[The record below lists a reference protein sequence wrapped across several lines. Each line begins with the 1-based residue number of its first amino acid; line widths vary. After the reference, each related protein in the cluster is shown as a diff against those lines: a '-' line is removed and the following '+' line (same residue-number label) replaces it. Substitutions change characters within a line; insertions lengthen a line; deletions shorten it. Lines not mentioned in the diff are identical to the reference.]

1 VDGWVGFTN
10 HDLLF
15 TIYGFMKRCPR
26 CEVVYPDD
34 SLRFCR
40 NDGAELELVSAE
52 DKRTLIKLPSLGGA
66 APAPTTGSLP
76 QPATLPRLSQL
87 TFAEA
92 IEEYPAW
99 SANGDEI
106 AFSREEA
113 GIRSIFVKRLTS
125 SEELRLTSSDNDD
138 IQPAWSPDARSILFV
153 RARQPKVKLEPGD
166 VFGSFADGDI
176 WSIDLASRKETR
188 LIENAFNPEYSP
200 DGKRIAFDASW
211 AGPRR
216 IWAVDS
222 RGYNPQQ
229 LTSDISEGIS
239 HVRPRWSPDG
249 TNVVFQSIERTKF
262 DVRLIDLTRGRS
274 IWVTN
279 DAVQDLNPVWSPSGR
294 FIYFS
299 SYRGGGINI
308 WRVAMSPEGTAAGP
322 PQQLTN
328 GAGQDVEIA
337 ISRKVARLGFSILRQ
352 NADIWRL
359 PVSPETGKPTG
370 APTELITTTRE
381 DSRGAWSP
389 DCKTIAFNSDRTGEM
404 NIWLYSIETGQT
416 RQLTKGS
423 GGDFQANWSP
433 DGRRIAFFSS
443 RAGTADI
450 WCIEVESGELR
461 QLTKADSVDVNP
473 FFSPDGEMLAY
484 NSDQS
489 GRPEV
494 WVMNADGSNARQ
506 LTDVGLG
513 LMGHFMRWQ
522 PESDAVIFRCP
533 GGGNPVTMKVRL
545 DGSDPEPLPEVAG
558 GSHMSFSPDRS
569 RIMDVIGHKALWVS
583 PLDGGK
589 PEKVFEFDDPDVRI
603 DYPVWSPD
611 GRWILFDRF
620 RPQGGDIW
628 MMENIE

>member
-1 VDGWVGFTN
+1 
-10 HDLLF
+10 
-15 TIYGFMKRCPR
+15 MKRCPR
-26 CEVVYPDD
+26 CEVVYADD

-40 NDGAELELVSAE
+40 SDGAELEPATAE
-52 DKRTLIKLPSLGGA
+52 DKRTLIKLPPLGGA
-66 APAPTTGSLP
+66 APAPTTEALP
-76 QPATLPRLSQL
+76 QAPALPRLSQL

-113 GIRSIFVKRLTS
+113 GIRSIFVKSLTSGQERRLTN
-125 SEELRLTSSDNDD
+125 SDNDD
-138 IQPAWSPDARSILFV
+138 IQPAWAPDAKAILFV
-153 RARQPKVKLEPGD
+153 RARQPNVKLEPGD
-166 VFGSFADGDI
+166 VFGSFVDGDI
-176 WSIDLASRKETR
+176 WSIDLASQKETR
-188 LIENAFNPEYSP
+188 LIENAFNPEYSH

-229 LTSDISEGIS
+229 LTSDTSEGIS

-249 TNVVFQSIERTKF
+249 KQIVFQNIERTKF
-262 DVRLIDLTRGRS
+262 DVRVFDLTKGKS
-274 IWVTN
+274 VWVTN

-308 WRVAMSPEGTAAGP
+308 WRVAMLSDGTPVGA
-322 PQQLTN
+322 PQQLTI
-328 GAGQDVEIA
+328 GAGQDVEVA
-337 ISRKVARLGFSILRQ
+337 ISRDGKRLAFSILRQ

-359 PVSPETGKPTG
+359 PVSPDTGRPTG
-370 APTELITTTRE
+370 PPQEVITTTRE

-389 DCKTIAFNSDRTGEM
+389 DGKMIAFNSDRTGEM
-404 NIWLYSIETGQT
+404 NICMHSFENGQT
-416 RQLTKGS
+416 RQLTRGP

-433 DGRRIAFFSS
+433 DGKRIVFFSS

-450 WCIEVESGELR
+450 WCVEIDSGELKR
-461 QLTKADSVDVNP
+461 LTTRESVDVNP
-473 FFSPDGEMLAY
+473 FFSPDGKMIAY

-494 WVMNADGSNARQ
+494 WVMNSDGSEARQ

-513 LMGHFMRWQ
+513 VMGHFLRWDQ
-522 PESDAVIFRCP
+522 SGEAVIFRCP
-533 GGGNPVTMKVRL
+533 GGGSPVTMKVRL
-545 DGSDPEPLPEVAG
+545 DNSDPEPLAEVAG
-558 GSHMSFSPDRS
+558 GSHMSLSPDHS
-569 RIMDVIGHKALWVS
+569 RIMDVIGHKTLWVS
-583 PLDGGK
+583 PLSGGK

-611 GRWILFDRF
+611 GHWVLFDRF

-628 MMENIE
+628 TMEHFE

>member
-1 VDGWVGFTN
+1 MRAEPPPTRYREVVLVTLAVTIRTVALGLTRWVAFTN

-40 NDGAELELVSAE
+40 NDGAELEPATAE
-52 DKRTLIKLPSLGGA
+52 DKQTLVKLPSLGGA

-125 SEELRLTSSDNDD
+125 GEERRVTSSDNDE
-138 IQPAWSPDARSILFV
+138 IQPAWSPDAKAILFV
-153 RARQPKVKLEPGD
+153 RARQPNVKLEPGD

-176 WSIDLASRKETR
+176 WSLDLASRKETR
-188 LIENAFNPEYSP
+188 LIENAFNPDYSP

-211 AGPRR
+211 AGPQR

-229 LTSDISEGIS
+229 LTSDSSEGIS
-239 HVRPRWSPDG
+239 HLRPRWSPDG
-249 TNVVFQSIERTKF
+249 TKVVFQSIERTKF
-262 DVRLIDLTRGRS
+262 DVRVIDLTRGRS

-299 SYRGGGINI
+299 SYRGGGI
-308 WRVAMSPEGTAAGP
+308 
-322 PQQLTN
+322 
-328 GAGQDVEIA
+328 
-337 ISRKVARLGFSILRQ
+337 
-352 NADIWRL
+352 
-359 PVSPETGKPTG
+359 
-370 APTELITTTRE
+370 
-381 DSRGAWSP
+381 WSP

-404 NIWLYSIETGQT
+404 NIWLHSVETGLT

-443 RAGTADI
+443 RAGTADL
-450 WCIEVESGELR
+450 WCVEVESGELQ

-473 FFSPDGEMLAY
+473 FFSPDGEMIAY

-522 PESDAVIFRCP
+522 PGSDAVIFRCP

-558 GSHMSFSPDRS
+558 GSHMSFSPDHS

-628 MMENIE
+628 MMEHFE